1 VAVKPESK
9 LAAMSTLASLD
20 RGQLDSHLVSAGF
33 IADPYETLRQM
44 RDEMPVYWS
53 DSVGGWLITRFDD
66 VMYTFKHTK
75 EYSNEGRLGR
85 AAVHVPA
92 LDRARLEVFEEHY
105 RTKGLLHSDPPD
117 HTRLRKLTVSAFTPS
132 RIEAMRPHIQEI
144 TESLLDKCDQQGGME
159 VIADLASAL
168 PVQVLSDLMGVP
180 ASDRPLLRRWADQL
194 LGFQGVN
201 KPPLEVLLEAQTA
214 IVEIRQYLGIA
225 LEERRQEPRDDLLGA
240 FAALG
245 QQPDGLTEPEIIN
258 TCQTLLVAGHETTR
272 SLIGNGVALLLSDRA
287 QWERLVDQP
296 SLVRAAIEEVVRYE
310 SPVARQPRLV
320 KHNTSL
326 GGVKI
331 REGDVLFQMLNA
343 ANRDPEHFDQP
354 DAFIIDRDPNKHVG
368 FGFGAHFCIGAPLS
382 RVEGELALTALI
394 RRFPT
399 LTLSDPVFHWDTSKA
414 NSRLLLS
421 LPVTV

>member
-1 VAVKPESK
+1 
-9 LAAMSTLASLD
+9 
-20 RGQLDSHLVSAGF
+20 
-33 IADPYETLRQM
+33 
-44 RDEMPVYWS
+44 
-53 DSVGGWLITRFDD
+53 
-66 VMYTFKHTK
+66 
-75 EYSNEGRLGR
+75 
-85 AAVHVPA
+85 
-92 LDRARLEVFEEHY
+92 
-105 RTKGLLHSDPPD
+105 
-117 HTRLRKLTVSAFTPS
+117 
-132 RIEAMRPHIQEI
+132 MRPHIEQI
-144 TESLLDKCDQQGGME
+144 TESLLDKCDQLGGME

-201 KPPLEVLLEAQTA
+201 KPPLELLLEAQTA

-240 FAALG
+240 FAVLE

-272 SLIGNGVALLLSDRA
+272 SLIGNGVALLLRDRA

-326 GGVKI
+326 GGVEI

-382 RVEGELALTALI
+382 RVEGEVALTALI

-399 LTLSDPVFHWDTSKA
+399 LTLADSVLHWDTAKA